1 MHCYRVGRCFPDA
14 DISFRRIPTAQYVRM
29 TDTAFKLFRFS
40 VAADINRLFATTR
53 RNADRYPITDCLATL
68 TRCDQGQ
75 ITADIAN
82 ICLICHH
89 GFTGY
94 GHVVCTGH
102 GQVSVDSCTACC
114 FHHYIDIARSGRIY
128 LDRQIAGNC
137 LQDRQGADIRAACKL
152 NRDIIDLGTVDKH
165 ALVVDGDTGSLPFI
179 FLAQSGSTVRQIY
192 HICRSG
198 IARSVRG
205 RSQCWQCHRQYHGR
219 GHSRRRSALDKLV
232 QFHTVFSFL
241 FRFIYGGGYALRE
254 AYHIFAK
261 SRTKPA

>member
-14 DISFRRIPTAQYVRM
+14 DISFRRIPTDRCVRM
-29 TDTAFKLFRFS
+29 PDTAFKLFRFY
-40 VAADINRLFATTR
+40 VAADINCLFATR
-53 RNADRYPITDCLATL
+53 RSTDRYPLTDRHAAL

-82 ICLICHH
+82 IRSICRH

-102 GQVSVDSCTACC
+102 GQVSADSCTAFC
-114 FHHYIDIARSGRIY
+114 FHHYINIARDGRIY

-137 LQDRQGADIRAACKL
+137 LQDRQGADIRATCIL
-152 NRDIIDLGTVDKH
+152 NPDIIDLGTVDKH
-165 ALVVDGDTGSLPFI
+165 PLVVDGDPGISPFI
-179 FLAQSGSTVRQIY
+179 FLAQSGSTVRQTY
-192 HICRSG
+192 HICHSG

-241 FRFIYGGGYALRE
+241 FHFIYGGGYALRE

>member
-14 DISFRRIPTAQYVRM
+14 DISFRRLPTARYVMM

-53 RNADRYPITDCLATL
+53 RNADRYPITDRLATL

-75 ITADIAN
+75 ITADIVN

-102 GQVSVDSCTACC
+102 GQYSADSCTACC
-114 FHHYIDIARSGRIY
+114 FHHYINIARSGGDI
-128 LDRQIAGNC
+128 DRQIADNC
-137 LQDRQGADIRAACKL
+137 LQDRQGADIRAACKP
-152 NRDIIDLGTVDKH
+152 NWDIIDHGTVDKH
-165 ALVVDGDTGSLPFI
+165 TLAVDDDTGISPFI
-179 FLAQSGSTVRQIY
+179 FLAQSGSTVRQTY
-192 HICRSG
+192 HICHSG

>member
-14 DISFRRIPTAQYVRM
+14 DISFRRIPTAPYARM
-29 TDTAFKLFRFS
+29 DTVFKLFRFS
-40 VAADINRLFATTR
+40 VAADINRLFATR
-53 RNADRYPITDCLATL
+53 RSTDRYPMRDRHAAL

-75 ITADIAN
+75 IAADIAN
-82 ICLICHH
+82 ICLICRH

-102 GQVSVDSCTACC
+102 GQYSVDSCTACC
-114 FHHYIDIARSGRIY
+114 FHHYINIARDGRIY

-137 LQDRQGADIRAACKL
+137 LQDRQGTDICATCIL
-152 NRDIIDLGTVDKH
+152 NPDIIDLGTGDKH
-165 ALVVDGDTGSLPFI
+165 TLAVDGDTGSPFI
-179 FLAQSGSTVRQIY
+179 FLTQSGSTVRQTY

-241 FRFIYGGGYALRE
+241 FCFIYGGGVCFEGSIPY
-254 AYHIFAK
+254 FCK
-261 SRTKPA
+261 K